1 MEPATQ
7 IIIDGRETRSP
18 ADVYRIVREAED
30 MPADLPEHVDAL
42 WELFTEQITR
52 PVDLTWI
59 HADQS
64 QAALGIQF
72 MMMMAVLQEADGYT
86 SRRPDRPRF
95 QLALAGPNN

>member
-1 MEPATQ
+1 MEPANR
-7 IIIDGRETRSP
+7 IIIDGRETRTP
-18 ADVYRIVREAED
+18 ADVYRFVREVDD
-30 MPADLPEHVDAL
+30 MPGDLPDHVDAL

-52 PVDLTWI
+52 PVDLTWT

-95 QLALAGPNN
+95 RLALTGPNN

>member
-7 IIIDGRETRSP
+7 IIIDGREARAP
-18 ADVYRIVREAED
+18 ADIYRLIRAAEGMPAALAED
-30 MPADLPEHVDAL
+30 VDAL
-42 WELFTEQITR
+42 WVLFTEQITR

-64 QAALGIQF
+64 RAALGVQF
-72 MMMMAVLQEADGYT
+72 MMMMAVLQEADGHT

-95 QLALAGPNN
+95 RLALGGPNN